1 MLSAVDTSLV
11 SDDTMV
17 TIHNMTNSPVA
28 YHIESLNGLR
38 RELPPKMGASIRVP
52 AGELRQLNY
61 ELGGS
66 NLLHDYICVENESL
80 AREFGITSDDK
91 EYTWKM
97 NDVRAALTTDSIEVL
112 EDAMDFAPDGIKE
125 TIAQEAVEMEIPD
138 SNRRK
143 VISDATSY
151 DIDTMI
157 KNKKAV
163 SSDTQSA
170 SQPKVAT
177 TSSSTTK
184 KRRVATA

>member
-1 MLSAVDTSLV
+1 MSSTVDTSLV

-28 YHIESLNGLR
+28 YHVESLNGLR

-66 NLLHDYICVENESL
+66 NLLHDYICVEDESL

-151 DIDTMI
+151 DIDSMI

-163 SSDTQSA
+163 GSDTQSA

-177 TSSSTTK
+177 TSSGTTK